1 VAAMAHRI
9 VAAPISWGV
18 CEVPGWGYQL
28 EPDRVLGEMRDL
40 GLTATELGPDGY
52 LPLDPGAA
60 RDLLGRYGLRLVGGF
75 VPAVLH
81 RPDRAAA
88 LAGVERAAERL
99 AAGGSTTMV
108 LAADTDTEGY
118 DQQAEL
124 DDTEWANLLDGLDEV
139 GRVCRRAGLE
149 LTLHPHVGTVIERP
163 AEVERILDDT
173 DVALCLDT
181 GHLLIGGTDP
191 VALARAA
198 PGRIR
203 HVHLKDVDAGLAQ
216 RVASGERTYT
226 DAVREGLYRPLGEGD
241 IDMAAIVGALEGAGY
256 TGWYVLEQDT
266 ILTTEPPAGQGPVRD
281 VQASIDYLHKL
292 ASAGSGT

>member
-266 ILTTEPPAGQGPVRD
+266 ILTEEPRGQGPVAD
-281 VQASIDYLHKL
+281 VW
-292 ASAGSGT
+292 ASADHLRSVLRGVRR